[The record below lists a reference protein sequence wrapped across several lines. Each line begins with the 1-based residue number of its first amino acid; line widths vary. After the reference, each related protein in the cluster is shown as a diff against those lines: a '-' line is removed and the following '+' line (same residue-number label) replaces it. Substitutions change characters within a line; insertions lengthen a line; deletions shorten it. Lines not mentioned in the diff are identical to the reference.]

1 MACGAGRF
9 AGEGPDGRGCQAAVW
24 LHGHHH
30 CRHAAR
36 RPPTPPHNKVLL
48 TPEQRRGKGGV
59 PTFYSTRFRQPL
71 MPPRELLVPGS
82 DPGSRSIAWKFGSRV
97 VPCSRLGP
105 EAAMSLP
112 PQQIVSSHETKLLPE
127 VLRMVMEHRLAWPDF
142 QVSCFASPPRA
153 PRAARCIGRAYRPHG
168 LCDEYQT
175 AWRC

>member
-1 MACGAGRF
+1 
-9 AGEGPDGRGCQAAVW
+9 
-24 LHGHHH
+24 
-30 CRHAAR
+30 
-36 RPPTPPHNKVLL
+36 
-48 TPEQRRGKGGV
+48 
-59 PTFYSTRFRQPL
+59 
-71 MPPRELLVPGS
+71 
-82 DPGSRSIAWKFGSRV
+82 
-97 VPCSRLGP
+97 
-105 EAAMSLP
+105 MSLP